1 MLDQESSN
9 NSDVSSLDEYEILES
24 FIDDNP
30 DLERLEAILDDF
42 NPFVALSWVRQ
53 EIRHSAFLRWLLDP
67 SETHGLN
74 DYILQKLLKRI
85 SQRSVDNYDAAPTIF
100 DVESWDLRKAEVL
113 AEWQNVDLLIV
124 SDTDKF
130 VVAIENKVDSSEH
143 SDQLQRYKKL
153 VEKRFPEYKRMFVY
167 LTVDGEV
174 PSDDAYAVLN
184 YQELADLVA
193 LCINRR
199 ADQINP
205 DVLSFIGH
213 YIEMVRRNIVEN
225 SEIQEICRQIYS
237 KHKRAL
243 DIIFEHRPDRAIE
256 VMDLLM
262 DAIAGRDELISEHSS
277 KSAIRFF
284 PQDLEFIPANG
295 SGEWT
300 KTNRLV
306 LFEIENYNSKVTLKL
321 ILGPGEEEIRNRVH
335 SLASKNT
342 SVFNKGKQKLYPK
355 WWTFHSEAWINRK
368 QYDNLALEELNDL
381 INRRFDELVFKKL
394 PAMVAALSD
403 LGTEMP

>member
-1 MLDQESSN
+1 MANTSSPN
-9 NSDVSSLDEYEILES
+9 QTDSQSPGEYELLES

-30 DLERLEAILDDF
+30 ELERLEAILDDF

-53 EIRHSAFLRWLLDP
+53 ELRHSAFLRWLLDP
-67 SETHGLN
+67 TETHGLG
-74 DYILQKLLKRI
+74 DYILQKLLKKLA
-85 SQRSVDNYDAAPTIF
+85 QRSVGTYDAAPTIF
-100 DVESWDLRKAEVL
+100 EVESWDLRKAEVL
-113 AEWQNVDLLIV
+113 AEWQSIDLLIV
-124 SDTDKF
+124 SDSDQF
-130 VVAIENKVDSSEH
+130 VVALENKVDASEH
-143 SDQLQRYKKL
+143 SNQLQRYRKL
-153 VEKRFPEYKRMFVY
+153 VEKRFPDYKRIFVY

-174 PSDDAYAVLN
+174 PSDDPYSVFS
-184 YQELADLVA
+184 YQELVDLIA

-225 SEIQEICRQIYS
+225 SEIQEICGQIYS

-243 DIIFEHRPDRAIE
+243 DIIFEHRPDRAMEI
-256 VMDLLM
+256 MDLLM
-262 DAIAGRDELISEHSS
+262 DAIACRDELISEHSS
-277 KSAIRFF
+277 KSAIRFL
-284 PQDLEFIPANG
+284 PQDLDFIPASG

-321 ILGPGEEEIRNRVH
+321 ILGPGEEEIRNGVY
-335 SLASKNT
+335 SLASNNT
-342 SVFNKGKQKLYPK
+342 GTFNKGKQKLYPK
-355 WWTFHSEAWINRK
+355 WWTFHSEAWINQK

-381 INRRFDELVFKKL
+381 INRRFDELVVKKV
-394 PAMVAALSD
+394 PAMAAALSG
-403 LGTEMP
+403 LGAETP